1 MSKQRKRT
9 PGAAHPAV
17 IAGNISARATAT
29 TAARRIRRYHEPRTE
44 SRDAFLR
51 AVPEMT
57 LSRRWISAV
66 VVLVALVAAFVWM
79 RSGSSGGVSVETG
92 AIETRGRF
100 LSYVT
105 ASGEIIAE
113 RYADI
118 GSSAM
123 GRVVELPVAEG
134 QSVAQGELLARIDP
148 VQARSELEAAE
159 AAISALVAEAAAA
172 DEQVGAARADLDLAR
187 ARAREAAQN
196 FQRVSTLADRNLVSQ
211 SELDTARAA
220 AETATAQVAAAEA
233 GLARATGSRDAAQG
247 RIAQSRA
254 QAGRARD
261 ILDKTSIV
269 APMSG
274 TVTRLQVREGEMV
287 VIGIQNQPGTVLMTI
302 SDLSEINAEV
312 KVAEADVLRVQVGQP
327 AEVTLEAL
335 PGQTFTGTVTE
346 VGASA
351 LPQLGAGAAAREF
364 RVVIRLA
371 DPVPGLRPGLTCDA
385 EILVGERSEVTVAP
399 LQAVV
404 LRFDDSGQQQRGVF
418 VVDGGVARFTPVQT
432 GIIGGLDIEVDGI
445 AAGTEIVVGPYQIL
459 RDLSDGDAVAI
470 DG

>member
-1 MSKQRKRT
+1 M
-9 PGAAHPAV
+9 
-17 IAGNISARATAT
+17 
-29 TAARRIRRYHEPRTE
+29 
-44 SRDAFLR
+44 
-51 AVPEMT
+51 
-57 LSRRWISAV
+57 SRRWIVAIL
-66 VVLVALVAAFVWM
+66 VLVAVVAIFARM
-79 RSGSSGGVSVETG
+79 RTGGSTGVPVEVG
-92 AIETRGRF
+92 AIETRDRF

-123 GRVVELPVAEG
+123 GRVVELPVSEG
-134 QSVAQGELLARIDP
+134 QQIEQGALLARIDP
-148 VQARSELEAAE
+148 VQARSELDAAE
-159 AAISALVAEAAAA
+159 AAIAALEAEATAANQ
-172 DEQVGAARADLDLAR
+172 QVDAAHAELDLAK
-187 ARAREAAQN
+187 ARNREAMQSYD
-196 FQRVSTLADRNLVSQ
+196 RISTLAERNLVSQ

-233 GLARATGSRDAAQG
+233 SLARAAGSREAAQR

-254 QAGRARD
+254 QAARARD

-302 SDLSEINAEV
+302 SDLSAINAEV
-312 KVAEADVLRVQVGQP
+312 KVAEADVLRVQTGQP

-335 PGQTFTGTVTE
+335 PGRTFTGTVTE

-351 LPQLGAGAAAREF
+351 LPQLGAGASAREF
-364 RVVIRLA
+364 RVVIRLD

-385 EILVGERSEVTVAP
+385 EILVGERLDVTVAP

-404 LRFDDSGQQQRGVF
+404 LRFDESGQQQRGVF
-418 VVDGGVARFTPVQT
+418 VVEGGTARFTPVQT
-432 GIIGGLDIEVDGI
+432 GIIGGLDLEIDGI
-445 AAGTEIVVGPYQIL
+445 AAGTEIVVGPYQVL
-459 RDLSDGDAVAI
+459 RDLSDGDAVAV
-470 DG
+470 DR